1 MRENPLDAS
10 WSGELDGEGAFKA
23 FYTSLGKFWAIILAI
38 IVFAVLLGIY
48 LYIRKHRGIMVVQD
62 KMVLGDKMEQKKHI
76 KSDQST
82 TKNVILSVS
91 GIAADE
97 KRWRFRLMEAL
108 LSEERVF
115 ATFILMILRCLDSI
129 LHF

>member
-1 MRENPLDAS
+1 MTKDNEKYQAKLVLNDKLVKGKYTVETHNIVDNTNEENPLDAS

-76 KSDQST
+76 KRQ
-82 TKNVILSVS
+82 I
-91 GIAADE
+91 
-97 KRWRFRLMEAL
+97 
-108 LSEERVF
+108 
-115 ATFILMILRCLDSI
+115 
-129 LHF
+129 